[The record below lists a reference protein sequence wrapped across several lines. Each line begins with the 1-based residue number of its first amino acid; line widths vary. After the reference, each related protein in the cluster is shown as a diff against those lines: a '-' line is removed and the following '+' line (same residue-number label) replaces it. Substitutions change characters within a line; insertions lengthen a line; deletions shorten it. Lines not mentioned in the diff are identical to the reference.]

1 MQIIK
6 SVIIVAAASTVSAFS
21 WRSGIAIVHGNLS
34 IPVNANF
41 AASYLAPF
49 APEDAVEQPFE
60 LIDDHE
66 DLVTNRHGN
75 IVSLRKRGDD
85 CQKYH
90 KAVSGDN
97 CYTLALKYNVAE
109 KSLYE
114 WNDQINSKCT
124 NLYIGKSYC
133 VKKDGETI
141 LETACTK
148 TYVGKV
154 DFFVLLHLL
163 LY

>member
-90 KAVSGDN
+90 KAVSEP
-97 CYTLALKYNVAE
+97 LRME
-109 KSLYE
+109 
-114 WNDQINSKCT
+114 
-124 NLYIGKSYC
+124 
-133 VKKDGETI
+133 
-141 LETACTK
+141 
-148 TYVGKV
+148 
-154 DFFVLLHLL
+154 
-163 LY
+163 

>member
-6 SVIIVAAASTVSAFS
+6 SVIIVAVASTVSAINL
-21 WRSGIAIVHGNLS
+21 RSGIAIVHGNLS
-34 IPVNANF
+34 IPANVNF

-66 DLVTNRHGN
+66 DLVTNRQGA

-90 KAVSGDN
+90 KVVSGDN

-109 KSLYE
+109 KSLQD

-148 TYVGKV
+148 TYIGKV
-154 DFFVLLHLL
+154 DLIL
-163 LY
+163 LYYV